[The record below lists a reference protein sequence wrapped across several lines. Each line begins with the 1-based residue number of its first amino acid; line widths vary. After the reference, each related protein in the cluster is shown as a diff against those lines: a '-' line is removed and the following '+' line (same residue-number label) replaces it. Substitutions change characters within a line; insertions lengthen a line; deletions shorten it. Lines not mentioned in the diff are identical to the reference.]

1 MRTKTLISVL
11 AACGLLSGAL
21 ALAAANPAGAAAK
34 TPPPVVTGVVKYKG
48 KVIRGADVVLI
59 AEPPPG
65 QLKKDSKKHLEKLPI
80 KIIGSGKSNKKGR
93 YAISV
98 TGKGLR
104 LATAYSFIVHKRRV
118 VNLQVEAYWSKQP
131 TGAAFWFVR
140 LDLGSVL
147 GATAARDSVLPAA
160 GPAEM
165 APQVANLNLKTM
177 YIPKS
182 LEADYRQAM
191 RAAAGPD
198 APDPGNP
205 AFCNQELSEGN
216 GREEESPGKYV
227 GLQPPVVTDV
237 GETYSNM
244 SDVTMDFEYGAG
256 QNSSL
261 GVGISITPPQGTKNW
276 PAWGLI
282 FASAGW
288 QDSVQSGAGIPYNST
303 SGYTN
308 TDYRTKFLYELYFE
322 PCVGFSTAPVGF
334 AGGNSQVTA
343 YPPQSETNQWCQWYE
358 PNKTLAYTFSD
369 STAYEF
375 TAGVN
380 ISFWAGIDLSSQTGY
395 DGNATASYLLPKGG
409 YICGTTGYAGGN
421 NEGLLYAGK
430 YVHSPKLKRVKK
442 AKRR

>member
-1 MRTKTLISVL
+1 MMRMKTLISAL
-11 AACGLLSGAL
+11 AACGLLAGGL

-34 TPPPVVTGVVKYKG
+34 TAPPVVTGVVKYKG
-48 KVIRGADVVLI
+48 KVISGADVVLI
-59 AEPPPG
+59 AEPAPG
-65 QLKKDSKKHLEKLPI
+65 QLKKDSKKHLAKLPI

-98 TGKGLR
+98 SGKGLK
-104 LATAYSFIVHKRRV
+104 LATAYSFVVRKERV
-118 VNLQVEAYWSKQP
+118 VNLQVEAYWSKKP

-140 LDLGSVL
+140 LDLGSAL
-147 GATAARDSVLPAA
+147 AATAGQDSLLPAA

-165 APQVANLNLKTM
+165 APQVANLNLQTM

-191 RAAAGPD
+191 KASAGPHV
-198 APDPGNP
+198 PDPGNP

-216 GREEESPGKYV
+216 GTVESSPGVYVKY
-227 GLQPPVVTDV
+227 QPPVWTDV

-244 SDVTMDFEYGAG
+244 GDVTMGFYYGSG

-261 GVGISITPPQGTKNW
+261 GVGVSISPPQGAKNF
-276 PAWGLI
+276 PAWGV
-282 FASAGW
+282 FMASAGW
-288 QDSVQSGAGIPYNST
+288 QDSVQSSIGIPYNNT

-334 AGGNSQVTA
+334 AGSNSQPTE

-358 PNKTLAYTFSD
+358 PNKTVAYTFSD

-375 TAGVN
+375 SGGVD
-380 ISFWAGIDLSSQTGY
+380 ISAWIGLDLSSQTGY
-395 DGNATASYLLPKGG
+395 DSNAVASYLLPKGG
-409 YICGTTGYAGGN
+409 YLCGTTGYAGGN
-421 NEGLLYAGK
+421 HEGLVYAGK
-430 YVHSPKLKRVKK
+430 YTHSPKVKR